1 MVTCMARLDIE
12 TRRTQLIDAAIR
24 IALRDGLDNATV
36 RRIAAEAG
44 VSLGTVHYCFDNK
57 RTLLE
62 AVVESLVGRQVD
74 VSGFVVDKN
83 LPPIEAIK
91 RAFRFYWS
99 ISGAEVERQRLIYE
113 LVTYLVRQQDHQSR
127 ELAQRI
133 FSTNYDIVCGFIE
146 LFQKE
151 WEVDLDLPIDVVA
164 RMTTAMTDGVALAW
178 LTDGDDERAL
188 EVLDSFARMM
198 ARSAQ

>member
-1 MVTCMARLDIE
+1 MARLDIE